1 MKFPSAPTAA
11 ALLALPLLLACGQA
25 AAQPTECFDQA
36 KSTDEVDQC
45 GGPLLAT
52 IDGEFKRLAEKFKDN
67 EKMKEMLKDMQRS
80 WIKYRSFQ
88 CMFEGMAASGNS
100 VETFKP
106 FSIKATKAY
115 AKCAVRTIEEMHTE
129 LKKY

>member
-1 MKFPSAPTAA
+1 MKHKNFLLAAA
-11 ALLALPLLLACGQA
+11 ALALSIAGNQA
-25 AAQPTECFDQA
+25 AAQVPSCFDQA

-52 IDGEFKRLAEKFKDN
+52 IDSEFKRLGEKFRDN
-67 EKMKEMLKDMQRS
+67 EKMQVMLKDMKKS

-88 CMFEGMAASGNS
+88 CMFEGMAASGS
-100 VETFKP
+100 GVETFKP
-106 FSIKATKAY
+106 FSIEANRAY
-115 AKCAVRTIEEMHTE
+115 AKCAVRTIEEMRAE